1 MGTRWRL
8 RVAHRRLR
16 PAHYESNPRLETLRN
31 TVPRRRSWSSRDGT
45 PWHAIRVMSAFA
57 RRGNGATRP
66 RVGDRECG
74 WAAPD
79 AVGRTSR
86 AWSSAPRGEHRSSSP
101 RTRFERLR
109 SGRRVLSP
117 WKEPLGHGTTVS
129 TTPAYLS
136 CANRLIAGSAPQ
148 SQKPVHTGVPRPQF
162 GAMLDVGRSFK
173 KQSASRR
180 SEAPDLGP
188 DRRPSTRAAGRLSPK
203 RSPWRWTRATS
214 RATTP
219 ERGVAQLGGAAELLC
234 GGRGVRRHPAR
245 RGPPHPASSHPH
257 RARSAQHSTS
267 RVDPSPPWF
276 SGDVPGDRL
285 LIREIFSSGSGWSL
299 PLVSCAS
306 ARSPDRY

>member
-1 MGTRWRL
+1 
-8 RVAHRRLR
+8 
-16 PAHYESNPRLETLRN
+16 
-31 TVPRRRSWSSRDGT
+31 
-45 PWHAIRVMSAFA
+45 MSAFV
-57 RRGNGATRP
+57 RRGHGATDLESETVNADGRP
-66 RVGDRECG
+66 PTPLAGHRGPG
-74 WAAPD
+74 AAHP
-79 AVGRTSR
+79 AESTGRPHPVPESN
-86 AWSSAPRGEHRSSSP
+86 AFVPVVE
-101 RTRFERLR
+101 
-109 SGRRVLSP
+109 VLSP
-117 WKEPLGHGTTVS
+117 SKEPLGHGTTVS

-136 CANRLIAGSAPQ
+136 CATRLIADSAPQ

-219 ERGVAQLGGAAELLC
+219 ERGVAQLGGAAEPLC
-234 GGRGVRRHPAR
+234 GGRGVRRHPTR
-245 RGPPHPASSHPH
+245 RGPPPPRFEPSTPAEK
-257 RARSAQHSTS
+257 RSALDVP
-267 RVDPSPPWF
+267 RGPKSPLVL

-285 LIREIFSSGSGWSL
+285 LIRKIFSSGSGWPL